1 MDKREGTAMT
11 LNQTVLQDNNRK
23 LAAAIAA
30 QPAMTLDEFLAQSS
44 TTAQPDQQHA
54 TADSSTIPTTTSAA

>member
-1 MDKREGTAMT
+1 MT
-11 LNQTVLQDNNRK
+11 INQTVLQDNDRK

-54 TADSSTIPTTTSAA
+54 TADNSPIPTTTTSAA